1 MDQLHL
7 LEVILDNLP
16 DGVYVLDDRGNYI
29 FVNSAYVQALNMPK
43 DVLLHYNVHDFL
55 NTGQIDICVSDI
67 VYREKRQVVMF
78 QDVLDTQN
86 YGRDTI
92 RQMIISTPIFDDSGK
107 IRNILAVVRPWTG

>member
-55 NTGQIDICVSDI
+55 NTGRSTSVSRI
-67 VYREKRQVVMF
+67 SS
-78 QDVLDTQN
+78 T
-86 YGRDTI
+86 GRSARWSCFRTCW
-92 RQMIISTPIFDDSGK
+92 TPKTMAGTPSA
-107 IRNILAVVRPWTG
+107 R

>member
-86 YGRDTI
+86 YGRDTSA
-92 RQMIISTPIFDDSGK
+92 R
-107 IRNILAVVRPWTG
+107 

>member
-43 DVLLHYNVHDFL
+43 DVLLHYNA
-55 NTGQIDICVSDI
+55 VS
-67 VYREKRQVVMF
+67 YTH
-78 QDVLDTQN
+78 LTLP
-86 YGRDTI
+86 TI
-92 RQMIISTPIFDDSGK
+92 
-107 IRNILAVVRPWTG
+107 A